1 MNGKQDELIRRAKDN
16 DGDAFSE
23 LFKQYTPIV
32 SNFFHH
38 YYVRDFDWE
47 DWVQEAH
54 IVLYLALHDYDTL
67 FGVHFSAYYKILLK
81 RHLFSLIRRDNAKK
95 RRTNQALLSIDS
107 LYESDKVRCLMSD
120 TIDLEATDQ
129 VIINETI
136 KNMIAKLDKF
146 DQEVFCAYLQGYTL
160 KQISEKYGCSIYK
173 ATQILKKI
181 KTRMITL
188 LRDS

>member
-54 IVLYLALHDYDTL
+54 IVLYSNST
-67 FGVHFSAYYKILLK
+67 
-81 RHLFSLIRRDNAKK
+81 
-95 RRTNQALLSIDS
+95 
-107 LYESDKVRCLMSD
+107 
-120 TIDLEATDQ
+120 
-129 VIINETI
+129 
-136 KNMIAKLDKF
+136 
-146 DQEVFCAYLQGYTL
+146 
-160 KQISEKYGCSIYK
+160 
-173 ATQILKKI
+173 
-181 KTRMITL
+181 
-188 LRDS
+188 